1 MGCCVSSQDA
11 PPQPPAKS
19 GAQSSTARAG
29 TPSNKSSND
38 TLASRTINKEH
49 FAIEKVLGKGSFGKV
64 LLVTKK
70 DSGKLYAMK
79 ILKKEV
85 IEKRNQRVHT

>member
-1 MGCCVSSQDA
+1 MSSQDP
-11 PPQPPAKS
+11 PPQKPAKPAANAAPANIS
-19 GAQSSTARAG
+19 
-29 TPSNKSSND
+29 PSDASD
-38 TLASRTINKEH
+38 MLASKGINKEQ

-70 DSGKLYAMK
+70 DTQKLYAMK

-85 IEKRNQRVHT
+85 IEKRN